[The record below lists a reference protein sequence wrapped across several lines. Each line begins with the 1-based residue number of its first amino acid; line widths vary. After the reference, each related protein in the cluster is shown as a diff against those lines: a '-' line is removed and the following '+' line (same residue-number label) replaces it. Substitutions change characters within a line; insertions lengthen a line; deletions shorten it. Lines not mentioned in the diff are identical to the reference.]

1 MKTALFSGSFDP
13 VTYGHL
19 DVIRRAARLFDRV
32 VVAIGVHHVKRT
44 TFTAAE
50 RQEML
55 NEQVAEI
62 ASATGAVI
70 EVITFD
76 GLAVAAARS
85 VGASVFVRGIRNAS
99 DYDYEAQMAGMN
111 GMLDRSLDTVFFAA
125 SAGVGYIASSVVK
138 QIAEFGGDV
147 TALVPPQVAER
158 LRARYSQR

>member
-1 MKTALFSGSFDP
+1 
-13 VTYGHL
+13 
-19 DVIRRAARLFDRV
+19 
-32 VVAIGVHHVKRT
+32 
-44 TFTAAE
+44 
-50 RQEML
+50 ML

-158 LRARYSQR
+158 LRARYSQG